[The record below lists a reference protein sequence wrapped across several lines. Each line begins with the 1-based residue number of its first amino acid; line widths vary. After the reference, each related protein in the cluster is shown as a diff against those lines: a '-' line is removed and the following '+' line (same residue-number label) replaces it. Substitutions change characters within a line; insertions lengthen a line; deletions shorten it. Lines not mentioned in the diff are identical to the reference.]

1 MNLTMLTK
9 RIPDLRKIISYGLR
23 VFFYMSPCLYP
34 MSKTTGLHYEILTY
48 NPYSY
53 FVEWVRLV
61 ANLESEFHEL
71 DMRLFSVI
79 VLCLMF
85 FTIREF
91 TPSIQTGG
99 DVYMDIDGK
108 NILDI
113 RDLVIEYHGFER
125 SWRYPFGTLT
135 PFRALN
141 GISLSAHEGETI
153 GLIGRNGSGKTTLLR
168 SIFGAL
174 RPLSGSV
181 FTRGRVILLSGTDPG
196 FIPLLTGRQNVGLLA
211 SVYGIEDERIEEFIS
226 DVEQFANIGDAFDR
240 QFIGYSTGMRGKVGF
255 GFMTGIDADLLLIDE
270 TLGVGDQEF
279 RSKSKNDL
287 TISFRDQGQ

>member
-1 MNLTMLTK
+1 
-9 RIPDLRKIISYGLR
+9 
-23 VFFYMSPCLYP
+23 
-34 MSKTTGLHYEILTY
+34 
-48 NPYSY
+48 
-53 FVEWVRLV
+53 
-61 ANLESEFHEL
+61 
-71 DMRLFSVI
+71 
-79 VLCLMF
+79 
-85 FTIREF
+85 
-91 TPSIQTGG
+91 
-99 DVYMDIDGK
+99 MDIDGK

-125 SWRYPFGTLT
+125 SWKYPFGTLT

-279 RSKSKNDL
+279 RSKSKKRLNDFIQRSG
-287 TISFRDQGQ
+287 TVIISTHSMGLAREVCDRGLVMENGIIDIDDDISTAVDYYDEISAHPSKQQNIP